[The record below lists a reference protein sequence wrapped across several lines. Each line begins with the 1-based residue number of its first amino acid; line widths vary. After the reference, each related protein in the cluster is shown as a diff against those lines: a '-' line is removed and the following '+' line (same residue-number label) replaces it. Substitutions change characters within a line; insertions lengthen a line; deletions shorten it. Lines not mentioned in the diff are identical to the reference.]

1 MADKN
6 EMPSAKTMT
15 ISGVPGDV
23 AVMGHQPVR
32 RTPFRSNFSSI
43 PAPSRRKARFLPGGD
58 ANFLGDGCA
67 ALR

>member
-1 MADKN
+1 
-6 EMPSAKTMT
+6 MT